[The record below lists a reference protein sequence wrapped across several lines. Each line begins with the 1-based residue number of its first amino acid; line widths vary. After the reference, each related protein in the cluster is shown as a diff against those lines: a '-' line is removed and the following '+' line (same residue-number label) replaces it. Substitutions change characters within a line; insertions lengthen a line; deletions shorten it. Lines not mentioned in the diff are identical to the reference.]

1 MRLKRVKVF
10 GFKTFADRTEFD
22 LNGSL
27 VAIFGPNGCGKSNI
41 VDAILWA
48 LGEANARH
56 LRAQTTVDVIFNG
69 SAKRKPL
76 GYAEVTLIFDN
87 EDGALPIESAEVSVT
102 RRITRAGEST
112 YQINKRNCRLKDVY
126 DLLADSGLGRAGYS
140 IVGQREIDQAL
151 RASDED
157 RRMWID
163 EAAGVQRFRQ
173 KRTEAV
179 RRLDDATEHLNRVD
193 AILQDLEFQREPL
206 EEEAKLAAEYLRIK
220 EGLVDLESGLLVSEV
235 GKATDEL
242 SRIEQSLSD
251 LSNLQL
257 REQARVIEADTALKA
272 IGEVISEL
280 ERKLDANRELRQSQI
295 SMGERAESE
304 SRLLRQKLVGLDTLE
319 ESLKGAES
327 ESRVEESRAELQ
339 ELTQRLT
346 KARAILADH
355 QNTANAANAKL
366 EGLVRTKSQAE
377 SELKQAKRVL
387 ELHQTALLKAEQAAT
402 RANELRERIAE
413 LTKQQRAADER
424 VRESLH
430 ARVAQ
435 EDQFDRKQREA
446 EDLRTERRQLQE
458 GRQEGQRAHQALL
471 RERAALTGKRAGI
484 QATLDSH
491 EGLTQGSH
499 AVMSLVKSGELPA
512 IYVPIAEAFSTDS
525 DYALAIE
532 TALGGAAHDLIVPH
546 SSDAE
551 RAIQLLK
558 TRQLG
563 RATFQPLNRV
573 RGGSSRR
580 ELESALQSSHVIGIA
595 SELVV
600 CAEEFRPVAESL
612 LGRVLVVDTLENA
625 LKVPQRTGWSRLITL
640 DGEVIHSAGAVSGG
654 KSKRQAAGMISRR
667 AELADIDRQIE
678 LLQTQLDQLSA
689 DANQFETR
697 FEGLRQW
704 IETRELELTELDRVV
719 REARGVHQSREL
731 EAQSL
736 AKELSRLG
744 DELARLAA
752 AEVPESTPVPD
763 IEALELARDQASELL
778 TKHAAEVEFARSA
791 ARSQQEHVR
800 ELEASSQTVSKRIV
814 ALEDNARG
822 REIRLLE
829 IAKERQQL
837 QELAKVQQHEAAVHR
852 ARAEEIGVE
861 IEALNKGRAE
871 RLQASLDLNEA
882 LRRAEAGSRDLHE
895 RGRQLEIERARFE
908 SKRASAMQRMTEEY
922 GVAESEVLSRYQTLE
937 LPPEAAAIVNRL
949 RRDLRGLGTVNLGA
963 IEAYDRL
970 TERYTELDIQ
980 RTDISRS
987 KEEIMSAMRE
997 LERLTKDRFLQ
1008 VFAAIQVEFQRTFQH
1023 LFEGGTA
1030 DIRLTQP
1037 DHVLT
1042 TGVEIEVQIPGKKR
1056 QKLELL
1062 SGGERS
1068 LCACA
1073 FLFALLKVK
1082 PSPLVVLDEVD
1093 APLDGR
1099 NVERY
1104 VEVLKSLPGTQFV
1117 VITHNPVTI
1126 EAASVWFGVTMQEPG
1141 VTIILPYAAPET
1153 QTVAHAVVNDSFLSP
1168 SPIGG

>member
-22 LNGSL
+22 LDGSL

-87 EDGALPIESAEVSVT
+87 EDGSLPIDSAEVSVT

-179 RRLDDATEHLNRVD
+179 RRLDDATEHLDRVE

-242 SRIEQSLSD
+242 NRIEQSLSE

-257 REQARVIEADTALKA
+257 REQARVVEADTALKA
-272 IGEVISEL
+272 LGEVIAEL

-295 SMGERAESE
+295 SLSERADSE
-304 SRLLRQKLVGLDTLE
+304 FRLNQQKLASLDTLE
-319 ESLKGAES
+319 ESLRSGDGEERVVEARTELAELTERLKQARQNQLAHEATVKAAS
-327 ESRVEESRAELQ
+327 TQLEELNRAKSRAETDLR
-339 ELTQRLT
+339 E
-346 KARAILADH
+346 
-355 QNTANAANAKL
+355 
-366 EGLVRTKSQAE
+366 
-377 SELKQAKRVL
+377 AKRVHDV
-387 ELHQTALLKAEQAAT
+387 HQTALVKAEQAAA
-402 RANELRERIAE
+402 RVAELRIRLAE
-413 LTKQQRAADER
+413 LETERKSAEER
-424 VRESLH
+424 VREAQH

-435 EDQFDRKQREA
+435 EDLFERKQNEA
-446 EDLRTERRQLQE
+446 EDLRGERRKLQE
-458 GRQEGQRAHQALL
+458 SRTEGHRIHQELL
-471 RERAALTGKRAGI
+471 RQRAALIGKRDGI

-491 EGLTQGSH
+491 EGLTQGSQ
-499 AVMSLVKSGELPA
+499 AVMALVKAGELPSN
-512 IYVPIAEAFSTDS
+512 YTPVAEAFSTERE
-525 DYALAIE
+525 YALAIE
-532 TALGGAAHDLIVPH
+532 TALGGAAHDLIVPD
-546 SSDAE
+546 SKDAE
-551 RAIQLLK
+551 RAIELLK
-558 TRQLG
+558 SRQLG

-573 RGGSSRR
+573 RGGHLGR
-580 ELESALQSSHVIGIA
+580 EMEAALANPNVVGVA
-595 SELVV
+595 SELVT
-600 CAEEFRPVAESL
+600 CNPEFRPVAESL
-612 LGRVLVVDTLENA
+612 LGRALVVNTLENA
-625 LKVPQRTGWSRLITL
+625 LKVPQRAGWSRLITL
-640 DGEVIHSAGAVSGG
+640 DGEVVHSAGAVSGG

-667 AELADIDRQIE
+667 AELNELELQIE
-678 LLQTQLDQLSA
+678 GLSNQVA
-689 DANQFETR
+689 KLAEDASQFETR
-697 FEGLRQW
+697 VDGLRHW
-704 IETRELELTELDRVV
+704 IETRETELTELDRVV
-719 REARGVHQSREL
+719 REVRGVHQSREL
-731 EAQSL
+731 EAGAIS
-736 AKELSRLG
+736 KEVSRVEQEIQTLKAVALP
-744 DELARLAA
+744 ETAA
-752 AEVPESTPVPD
+752 LPD
-763 IEALELARDQASELL
+763 LEALEQVRDEAAEALA
-778 TKHAAEVEFARSA
+778 KHSAEVEFARTT
-791 ARSQQEHVR
+791 ARTQSEQVR
-800 ELEASSQTVSKRIV
+800 ALEASAQAVSKRLV
-814 ALEDNARG
+814 ALEDTARG
-822 REIRLLE
+822 RELRLKE
-829 IAKERQQL
+829 IDVQRSEIVEASKA
-837 QELAKVQQHEAAVHR
+837 QEIQADAFRL
-852 ARAEEIGVE
+852 RAEEIRAE
-861 IEALNKGRAE
+861 IEALQKNRAE

-895 RGRQLEIERARFE
+895 RGRQLEIERARHE

-922 GVAESEVLSRYQTLE
+922 GTGEEEVLERYKALE
-937 LPPEAAAIVNRL
+937 LPPEAATIVARL

-970 TERYTELDIQ
+970 TERYTELDLQ
-980 RTDISRS
+980 RTDIARS
-987 KEEIMSAMRE
+987 KEEIMTAMRE

-1023 LFEGGTA
+1023 LFEGGSA

-1141 VTIILPYAAPET
+1141 VTIILPYAAPEA
-1153 QTVAHAVVNDSFLSP
+1153 QAVAHAVINDSFLSP
-1168 SPIGG
+1168 APIGG